1 MQTHHL
7 IVAASSALGLLLTA
21 YFVRQA
27 LLRAIARGFARGV
40 AAQSKYHRE
49 RVAALTSDIIRL
61 SQIPKAESILTW
73 ADYQTLLQAHSTL
86 ILAQLTWRAMPG
98 TESTQLEAGQQA
110 KKVIEL
116 ANRISDTVQ
125 SGAAV

>member
-7 IVAASSALGLLLTA
+7 IIIATCSAVGLFLMA

-27 LLRAIARGFARGV
+27 VLRAIASGV
-40 AAQSKYHRE
+40 AAQSTYHRE
-49 RVAALTSDIIRL
+49 RVAALTNDIIRL
-61 SQIPKAESILTW
+61 SQLPKTESILTW
-73 ADYQTLLQAHSTL
+73 ADYQTLLQAHATL
-86 ILAQLTWRAMPG
+86 TLAQMTWRAMPG
-98 TESTQLEAGQQA
+98 TESTQLKAEQQA

-116 ANRISDTVQ
+116 ANRISDSVQ